1 MNGIH
6 LENQRSHMIRKT
18 DYQKYADCILMEQMS
33 APEIS
38 ELFEDKEFYNW
49 YRVKYLRDGSRR
61 FSRTRRNP
69 KASPMPQLPN

>member
-6 LENQRSHMIRKT
+6 RSEKRSYMIRKD

-49 YRVKYLRDGSRR
+49 YRVKYLRVGSRQ
-61 FSRTRRNP
+61 FSGTRRNP
-69 KASPMPQLPN
+69 KSQSDASTP